1 MKAKFDGT
9 NLSTDELN
17 NFIAE
22 MFLLYK
28 DNLII
33 ENISDNKYAF
43 KTTLHLDIT
52 DSQDAEDFSGLLW
65 S

>member
-9 NLSTDELN
+9 NLSTGELN

-28 DNLII
+28 GNLII
-33 ENISDNKYAF
+33 AIISDNKYAF
-43 KTTLHLDIT
+43 KTTLHLNIT
-52 DSQDAEDFSGLLW
+52 DYQDAEDFSGLLW

>member
-1 MKAKFDGT
+1 MKTKFDRT

-28 DNLII
+28 GNLII

-43 KTTLHLDIT
+43 KMTLHLDIT
-52 DSQDAEDFSGLLW
+52 DYQDAEDFSGLL
-65 S
+65 